1 MVTGIFP
8 GHHMTDT
15 CDLCNRNA
23 LEPIYQPEKSSRGLT
38 VFVCSVC
45 GLLQSLPRIDRAERA
60 PASVSGGA
68 DWGNVRYGKGFRT
81 KIALDA
87 LRRNIDLQSEIA
99 LLDIGSNR
107 GSFVRTFLE
116 AAPNAHISAVEPDER
131 VASSCAGLPRTQL
144 IAERIEN
151 VALETGRFDVV
162 HSCHTIEHLIHPA
175 RALADHHRVLKAG
188 GLLILD
194 APNTALLASDDI
206 VEEWFIDKHLYHFS
220 ERTLT
225 RMVEA
230 AGFTIIERPDFKD
243 RSNLFY
249 VARKNGRRPCAAG
262 TDLQEVEYAQDL
274 VATYVANRA
283 RNMAALTSVAAELL
297 SLAPRRM
304 AMWGAGRLFDSL
316 VTYGKFDASMLT
328 LLVDKHL
335 QAHVGERHGCMLTGP
350 EGLADSRPG
359 VVVVMS
365 RDFASEIAAEV
376 GKLTPNAEIILYS
389 DLLNRARTRDAA

>member
-1 MVTGIFP
+1 MVTGLFP

-15 CDLCNRNA
+15 CSLCNRDA
-23 LEPIYQPEKSSRGLT
+23 LEPIYKPEKSTRGLT
-38 VFVCSVC
+38 VHVCGSC
-45 GLLQSLPRIDRAERA
+45 GLLQSLPRADRMERL
-60 PASVSGGA
+60 PAAVSGGA

-81 KIALDA
+81 RIALDA
-87 LRRNIDLQSEIA
+87 LRRNVDLTSDFSV
-99 LLDIGSNR
+99 LDVGSNR
-107 GSFVRTFLE
+107 GSFIRALLD
-116 AAPNAHISAVEPDER
+116 AAPHANISAVEPDER

-144 IAERIEN
+144 IEERIEN
-151 VALETGRFDVV
+151 VALETGRFDIV
-162 HSCHTIEHLIHPA
+162 HSCHTIEHLIDPA
-175 RALADHHRVLKAG
+175 RTLADHHRVLKAG

-225 RMVEA
+225 RMLEA
-230 AGFTIIERPDFKD
+230 TGFTIIEHPDFKD

-249 VARKNGRRPCAAG
+249 VACKDGRKPAAAG
-262 TDLQEVEYAQDL
+262 SDLQEVEYAREL
-274 VATYVANRA
+274 IASYVANRA
-283 RNMAALTSVAAELL
+283 RNMLALTSVAAELL

-304 AMWGAGRLFDSL
+304 AIWGAGRLFDSL
-316 VTYGKFDASMLT
+316 VTYGKFDASTLT

-335 QAHVGERHGCMLTGP
+335 QAHVSQRHGCTLVGP
-350 EGLADSRPG
+350 EGLADSKPG
-359 VVVVMS
+359 VVIIMS

-389 DLLNRARTRDAA
+389 DLIYRARLRDAA

>member
-1 MVTGIFP
+1 
-8 GHHMTDT
+8 MTDT

-23 LEPIYQPEKSSRGLT
+23 LEPIYKPEKSTRGLT
-38 VFVCSVC
+38 VYVCGVC
-45 GLLQSLPRIDRAERA
+45 GLLQSLPRIDRSARA
-60 PASVSGGA
+60 PAAVSGGA

-87 LRRNIDLQSEIA
+87 IRRHADLTSDIA
-99 LLDIGSNR
+99 LLDVGSNR
-107 GSFVRTFLE
+107 GSFVRAFLD
-116 AAPNAHISAVEPDER
+116 AAPNAHVSAIEPDER
-131 VASSCAGLPRTQL
+131 VASACAGLARTQL
-144 IAERIEN
+144 IQERIEN
-151 VALETGRFDVV
+151 VALESRRFDVV
-162 HSCHTIEHLIHPA
+162 HSCHTIEHLIHPT
-175 RALADHHRVLKAG
+175 RTLADHHRVLKEG

-230 AGFTIIERPDFKD
+230 AGFTIVERPDFKD
-243 RSNLFY
+243 RSNFFY
-249 VARKNGRRPCAAG
+249 VARKNGRRPSAAG

-274 VATYVANRA
+274 IATYVANRA
-283 RNMAALTSVAAELL
+283 RNRAALTSVAAELL

-316 VTYGKFDASMLT
+316 VTYGHFDASMLT

-335 QAHVGERHGCMLTGP
+335 KAHVGERHGCTLTGP
-350 EGLADSRPG
+350 EGLAESRPG

-376 GKLTPNAEIILYS
+376 GKLTPDAEIILYS
-389 DLLNRARTRDAA
+389 DLLSRARTRQAA